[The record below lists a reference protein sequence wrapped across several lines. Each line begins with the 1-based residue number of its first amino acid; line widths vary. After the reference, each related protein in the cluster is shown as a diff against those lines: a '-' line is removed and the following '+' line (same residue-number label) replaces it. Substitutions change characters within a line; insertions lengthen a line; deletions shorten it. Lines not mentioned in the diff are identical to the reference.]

1 MLMKIELLVSDKMIR
16 NEDYEA
22 SAPPPSY
29 DTATDD
35 EEEQNHKHCAATLCE
50 VYFSLQSWKCNA
62 LKYTIAPLLGKQKLS
77 IPIPLQR

>member
-29 DTATDD
+29 DTATGIGKMGEMKRGLLRQATKTED
-35 EEEQNHKHCAATLCE
+35 EQVFGCSHFLI
-50 VYFSLQSWKCNA
+50 L
-62 LKYTIAPLLGKQKLS
+62 
-77 IPIPLQR
+77 